1 MSCIGA
7 VSTDYRKKLIGHFGR
22 YRGFLVPGVLVM
34 IVISAGRVAQPAI
47 LREIIDKAVPQGD
60 IGMLLRLALL
70 YLSIVAA
77 IGFLGYAGNMLIA
90 RLGLSVVTR
99 VKEDI
104 FNHLLTLPVSWFDR
118 HPVGEMMSRTE
129 SDTEKLRQLF
139 STLGVSLVVNVLMIL
154 GIFAVTFSLAPAL
167 ALVMALV
174 IAVFL
179 VLLLVFFRRLFEL
192 YEASRGL
199 YAKIVSLVTEFV
211 QGMEIL
217 KVFGRTGWARGRLD
231 EAGRRKRDTDAR
243 VSIFEYSAMSALDSL
258 AGPLFIVALIL
269 LYAPDVAEGRMSLG
283 TLLLFFEYG
292 AMLLRPVVEIAESI
306 RQMQQAT
313 ISLSRIKALMAI
325 PPEPGHGI
333 AQPAVFAREITF
345 DHVWFAYRG
354 EEWVVEDLCFS
365 IPAGSVTA
373 VVGASGSGKST
384 TVGLLCGF
392 QRPAQGRILID
403 GIPLDEIS
411 LDSWRG
417 KTGLVM
423 QDVYLFPG
431 SVLENVRIYDESLDR
446 AYIEKALGEVHAL
459 DFVQSL
465 PEGIDTSLWERGNN
479 ISAGEK
485 QLLAF
490 ARALAADPELVI
502 LDEATSNV
510 DMETE
515 EKIRKSLASLLGGR
529 TALIVAHRL
538 SSVTGADQIL
548 YFEEGRIVARGRH
561 EELYAAHAGYRAI
574 VDRQFAGPED
584 AR

>member
-1 MSCIGA
+1 M
-7 VSTDYRKKLIGHFGR
+7 V
-22 YRGFLVPGVLVM
+22 
-34 IVISAGRVAQPAI
+34 VISAGRVAQPAI
-47 LREIIDKAVPQGD
+47 LREIIDKAVPRGD
-60 IGMLLRLALL
+60 TGLLLRLALL
-70 YLSIVAA
+70 YLAIVVAL
-77 IGFLGYAGNMLIA
+77 GFLGYAGNMLAA

-104 FNHLLTLPVSWFDR
+104 FNHLLTLPVSWFDS

-139 STLGVSLVVNVLMIL
+139 STLGVSLFVNILMIF

-179 VLLLVFFRRLFEL
+179 AILLVFFRRLFEL

-199 YAKIVSLVTEFV
+199 YAKIVALVAEFV
-211 QGMEIL
+211 QGMEVL
-217 KVFGRTGWARGRLD
+217 KAFGRTGWARNRLD

-258 AGPLFIVALIL
+258 AGPLFIVALIVM
-269 LYAPDVAEGRMSLG
+269 YAPDVAQGKMSLG

-313 ISLSRIKALMAI
+313 ISLSRIKTLMAI

-333 AQPAVFAREITF
+333 AQPAAFDRDIVF
-345 DHVWFAYRG
+345 DHVWFAYHG
-354 EEWVVEDLCFS
+354 DDWVVEDLCFS
-365 IPAGSVTA
+365 VPAGSVTA

-392 QRPAQGRILID
+392 YRPAQGQILID
-403 GIPLDEIS
+403 GRPLGEIS
-411 LDSWRG
+411 LDSWRR

-431 SVLENVRIYDESLDR
+431 SVLENVRIYDESLGR
-446 AYIEKALGEVHAL
+446 PAVEKALGEVHAL
-459 DFVQSL
+459 DFVRSL
-465 PEGIDTSLWERGNN
+465 PEGIGTGLWERGNN

-510 DMETE
+510 DMATE
-515 EKIRKSLASLLGGR
+515 EKIRESLSSLLKDR
-529 TALIVAHRL
+529 TAFIVAHRL

-561 EELYAAHAGYRAI
+561 EELYESHAGYRAT
-574 VDRQFAGPED
+574 VDRQFAAPEE

>member
-1 MSCIGA
+1 M
-7 VSTDYRKKLIGHFGR
+7 V
-22 YRGFLVPGVLVM
+22 
-34 IVISAGRVAQPAI
+34 VISAGRVAQPAI
-47 LREIIDKAVPQGD
+47 LREMIDKAVPNGD
-60 IGMLLRLALL
+60 TGLLLRLALL
-70 YLSIVAA
+70 YLAIIVAL
-77 IGFLGYAGNMLIA
+77 GSLGYAGNMLVA

-104 FNHLLTLPVSWFDR
+104 FNHLLALPVSWFDS

-139 STLGVSLVVNVLMIL
+139 STLGVSLFVNILMIL

-174 IAVFL
+174 IAGFL
-179 VLLLVFFRRLFEL
+179 AILLVFFRRLFEL
-192 YEASRGL
+192 YESSRGL
-199 YAKIVSLVTEFV
+199 YAKIVALVTEFV

-217 KVFGRTGWARGRLD
+217 KVFGRTGWAEKKLD

-269 LYAPDVAEGRMSLG
+269 LYAPDVAEGNMSLG

-292 AMLLRPVVEIAESI
+292 AMLLRPVVEIAESV
-306 RQMQQAT
+306 RQMQQAK
-313 ISLSRIKALMAI
+313 ISYSRIRALMAI
-325 PPEPGHGI
+325 SPEPGHEI
-333 AQPAVFAREITF
+333 AQPAVFAREIKF

-354 EEWVVEDLCFS
+354 EEWVIEDLCFS
-365 IPAGSVTA
+365 VPAGSVTA

-392 QRPAQGRILID
+392 YRPARGQILID
-403 GIPLDEIS
+403 GRPLDEIS
-411 LDSWRG
+411 LDSWRR

-431 SVLENVRIYDESLDR
+431 SVLENVRIYDETLGRS
-446 AYIEKALGEVHAL
+446 AVEKALGEVHAL
-459 DFVQSL
+459 DFAESL
-465 PEGIDTSLWERGNN
+465 PEGIDTGLWERGNN

-510 DMETE
+510 DMATE
-515 EKIRKSLASLLGGR
+515 EKIRTSLSALLKGR
-529 TALIVAHRL
+529 TAFIVAHRL

-548 YFEEGRIVARGRH
+548 YFEKGRIVARGRH
-561 EELYAAHAGYRAI
+561 EELYEAHAGYRAT
-574 VDRQFAGPED
+574 VDRQFAATED